1 MSQGRFGAFR
11 AIILASISAA
21 GLVLATVSSVF
32 ASSGGASFP

>member
-1 MSQGRFGAFR
+1 MPQGRTGTIR

-21 GLVLATVSSVF
+21 SLILATVSAVF